1 MTRMPA
7 APAKTRSRLRRAAR
21 CALLLLA
28 GLSVA
33 PAVMGQ
39 LIDVNQYIERF
50 MQYVRWPDE
59 SSQSQSWRICVVG
72 DAQGSALHFNQ
83 LTARGRPFS
92 VQTVTPTDELREC
105 HVLDLTRVQE
115 RSEQAAFLGNVQQ
128 LPVLSIGSGEDF
140 CRLGGHICL
149 TRGAARQFDL
159 NISALQSAGLSVN
172 ARLLTLGQAAG
183 SEP

>member
-1 MTRMPA
+1 M
-7 APAKTRSRLRRAAR
+7 KLRSLLRAVP
-21 CALLLLA
+21 CVLLVLA
-28 GLSVA
+28 GVTMA
-33 PAVMGQ
+33 PGVMGQ

-59 SSQSQSWRICVVG
+59 SSRDQAWRVCVVG

-92 VQTVTPTDELREC
+92 VQSVTQPEQVRDC
-105 HVLDLTRVQE
+105 HVLDLTRVQD
-115 RSEQAAFLGNVQQ
+115 RTEQAGFLGGLQQ
-128 LPVLSIGSGEDF
+128 LPILSIGSGEEF
-140 CRLGGHICL
+140 CRQGGHICL

-159 NISALQSAGLSVN
+159 NISALQGSGLSVN

-183 SEP
+183 AEQ